1 LTLEQLNLDRYSIGQ
16 LFATTA
22 LKVLSNRD
30 PTNYLDLI
38 YSEWAML
45 VSDIK
50 QVVET
55 IADRN
60 CKQGIMMAIYIYIP
74 ESPCETEA

>member
-1 LTLEQLNLDRYSIGQ
+1 MDRYSIGQ

-30 PTNYLDLI
+30 PTNYLDLV

-45 VSDIK
+45 VSDIE

-55 IADRN
+55 FSDRN
-60 CKQGIMMAIYIYIP
+60 YTQGIMMAIYVYIP
-74 ESPCETEA
+74 ESPCETKAEHSS